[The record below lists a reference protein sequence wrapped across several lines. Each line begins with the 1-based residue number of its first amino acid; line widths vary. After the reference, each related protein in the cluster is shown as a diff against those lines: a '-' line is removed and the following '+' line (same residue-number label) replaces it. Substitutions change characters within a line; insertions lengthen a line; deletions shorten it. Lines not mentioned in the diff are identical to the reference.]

1 MNWDWSLI
9 ANAAVTLVCTAV
21 LVFCVPVLKAR
32 LGEEKLEKLQNWI
45 AVGVQAAEQLFGKG
59 EGQRKKEYV
68 LSLLLSKGLVHSVD
82 DVTALL
88 ESEAQSPWPS
98 LVCGAEKAGQP
109 ALPGLFVYG
118 FVRLIL
124 PTI

>member
-32 LGEEKLEKLQNWI
+32 LGEEKLGKLQSWI

-68 LSLLLSKGLVHSVD
+68 LSLLLSKGLVRNVD

-88 ESEAQSPWPS
+88 ESEVYQMNQS
-98 LVCGAEKAGQP
+98 
-109 ALPGLFVYG
+109 
-118 FVRLIL
+118 
-124 PTI
+124 T